1 MSLGLAARIGG
12 TILAA
17 ALLALL
23 LAWIRWPLPWL
34 TGALFAMIALCL
46 ADVPRAVLPG
56 GRQGGQL
63 VVGVAL
69 GLYFTPSVLGL
80 VLPMLPWMVIG
91 ALLLMGCGMLSGLL
105 LLRLHRIDATTAW
118 FASAPGGVVEMAVQG
133 ARHGASVPAI
143 ALAQSMRVLLV
154 VVLTPPLLIALV
166 PPMQEAM
173 FAPPGADAPLSL
185 LLLIAAGVAV
195 AFGMQRLKLANP
207 WLLGAIAAT
216 VPIALLLPERPAVPS
231 WLLAAAQVMMGIAL
245 GERFTR
251 EFLLRAPRLV
261 LAASVSTLAL
271 MVLCAATGALLAVI
285 DGLPIAAMVL
295 ATAPGGLAEMGLT
308 AKILGLGAPIVTAFQ
323 LVRLLAVIFVSSPML
338 PLFRRLAGA
347 T

>member
-1 MSLGLAARIGG
+1 
-12 TILAA
+12 
-17 ALLALL
+17 
-23 LAWIRWPLPWL
+23 
-34 TGALFAMIALCL
+34 
-46 ADVPRAVLPG
+46 
-56 GRQGGQL
+56 
-63 VVGVAL
+63 
-69 GLYFTPSVLGL
+69 
-80 VLPMLPWMVIG
+80 
-91 ALLLMGCGMLSGLL
+91 
-105 LLRLHRIDATTAW
+105 
-118 FASAPGGVVEMAVQG
+118 
-133 ARHGASVPAI
+133 
-143 ALAQSMRVLLV
+143 MR
-154 VVLTPPLLIALV
+154 
-166 PPMQEAM
+166 
-173 FAPPGADAPLSL
+173 
-185 LLLIAAGVAV
+185 
-195 AFGMQRLKLANP
+195 RLKLANP

-231 WLLAAAQVMMGIAL
+231 WLLAGAQVMMGIAL

-251 EFLLRAPRLV
+251 DFLLRAPRLV